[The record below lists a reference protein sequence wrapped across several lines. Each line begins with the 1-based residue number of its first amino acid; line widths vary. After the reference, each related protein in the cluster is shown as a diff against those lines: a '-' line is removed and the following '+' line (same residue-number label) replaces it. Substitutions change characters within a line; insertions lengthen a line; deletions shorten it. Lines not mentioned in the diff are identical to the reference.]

1 MADTTVSGATSE
13 VVVDNEALNKAD
25 NRKKIIK
32 YVLIA
37 LVLVGA
43 YFLVRKYILK
53 K

>member
-1 MADTTVSGATSE
+1 MADTGVSGATTE
-13 VVVDNEALNKAD
+13 VTVDNEALATAD

-32 YVLIA
+32 YVIIA